1 MLSKLTTDMANI
13 SKLPTTVV
21 GQAATL
27 KAEFDKAGNEQIK
40 TYINDTLTTEIDTEI
55 TNINNGL
62 TDHKNDKNNPH
73 DVTKSQVEL
82 GNVDNVKQA
91 TKEEF
96 DLHTSNK
103 GNPHE
108 VKKAQLGLGSVEDGA
123 QINII
128 EDVKVNNTSLNIV
141 EKAVNIPIDS
151 YINNL
156 FKSVSYSSS
165 DGKMTFTAY
174 NNSIT
179 VIDLPLELIVSD
191 GHYESGQI
199 ILTLANGD
207 TIDIP
212 IGDLISELYTKD
224 EVDILLSNYFTKA
237 ETNSALAL
245 KVDKVTSKGL
255 STNDFTTTEKNK
267 LSNLRIIDLGIKK
280 LSALEQYTTDE
291 MYIVYLDGYDYAIM
305 SVDERDG
312 RVYQT
317 FFFLGVKTTT
327 MGKMFYRI
335 KDGGVWGNL
344 NYKGTVSV
352 EDFTTALKTKLTD
365 LPTNTTLNTSLSTK
379 VDKTHQNLLTQ
390 NIKGTTQSIAF
401 NDDDS
406 VYKIHHKTGGI
417 VIREDI
423 FTYTNN
429 LITEVR
435 TLNTL
440 ETITFKYHLDTL
452 ETEVI

>member
-1 MLSKLTTDMANI
+1 M
-13 SKLPTTVV
+13 
-21 GQAATL
+21 
-27 KAEFDKAGNEQIK
+27 
-40 TYINDTLTTEIDTEI
+40 
-55 TNINNGL
+55 
-62 TDHKNDKNNPH
+62 
-73 DVTKSQVEL
+73 
-82 GNVDNVKQA
+82 
-91 TKEEF
+91 
-96 DLHTSNK
+96 
-103 GNPHE
+103 
-108 VKKAQLGLGSVEDGA
+108 GSVEDGA

-317 FFFLGVKTTT
+317 FFLPR
-327 MGKMFYRI
+327 GKN
-335 KDGGVWGNL
+335 DNNGENVL
-344 NYKGTVSV
+344 
-352 EDFTTALKTKLTD
+352 
-365 LPTNTTLNTSLSTK
+365 
-379 VDKTHQNLLTQ
+379 QN
-390 NIKGTTQSIAF
+390 
-401 NDDDS
+401 
-406 VYKIHHKTGGI
+406 
-417 VIREDI
+417 
-423 FTYTNN
+423 
-429 LITEVR
+429 
-435 TLNTL
+435 
-440 ETITFKYHLDTL
+440 
-452 ETEVI
+452 